1 MIESDVSNTLMIER
15 SDTWTYM
22 HISLHS
28 DNILIASGVVLSLIA
43 IIIAT
48 LPVHEAGAKQCNSD
62 NNNNDQN
69 NNSNDDGRTCAN
81 VQHSNNRHDSI
92 TKNTSPF
99 VLPMPFP

>member
-1 MIESDVSNTLMIER
+1 MYLTPCI
-15 SDTWTYM
+15 YM

-43 IIIAT
+43 ILIAT

-62 NNNNDQN
+62 NNNNDNYNNDQN
-69 NNSNDDGRTCAN
+69 NNSNDDGKTCAN
-81 VQHSNNRHDSI
+81 QQHSNNRHDSI

-99 VLPMPFP
+99 ILPMPFP

>member
-1 MIESDVSNTLMIER
+1 
-15 SDTWTYM
+15 M

-69 NNSNDDGRTCAN
+69 NNSNDDGSSCTN
-81 VQHSNNRHDSI
+81 QQQSNNRHDPI
-92 TKNTSPF
+92 VINRSPF
-99 VLPMPFP
+99 IYYLCHFLRNRTTSCITGDLRSSII